1 MKNVYSATGLVLLA
15 ILFLALTILGGA
27 ALQGMR
33 IDLTEQGLYTL
44 SPGTEN
50 ILEDL
55 EEPVTLEFY
64 FSEEASS
71 DLPMVRNFAR
81 RVQELLD
88 EMAEQADGNLRVRR
102 IDPEPFSEAEDQAAS
117 YGLEAVPVGSG
128 GDSLYLGIVGT
139 NMIDG
144 LEVLPFI
151 SPAREQFLE
160 YELARMVYL
169 LSRPDKPR
177 AALLSGIDMDGGMDM
192 ATGQRREPWAIH
204 DQINEMFEVETV
216 NADDEALPDELDV
229 LVLVHPQG
237 LSDSL
242 LADIERFL
250 AEGGRLLAFVDPYAE
265 SATPDNPNDPMAA
278 MNMER
283 SSNLEALF
291 DAWGIDFSADRFV
304 ADAGLALQ
312 VNTAQSQRPVRHAGI
327 LGATA
332 DNMNADD
339 VITGELDAV
348 NLASVGRL
356 ELTEESPLEMD
367 FLMQSSQQA
376 GLMETR
382 RLQFLSDP
390 AQLMDQMGATGERYT
405 LAARFSGDVPRVMTD
420 EGQGD
425 EGADKERASADASSR
440 YPLNAIVV
448 ADVDM
453 LADRYWVSRQRF
465 FGTTMLEPFADNGDF
480 VINAIDNLIGNADL
494 ISVRSRATSNRP
506 FTLVESLRREAEQN
520 LRATEQR
527 LEAELAEAEQRLTEL
542 QQARGDTDLDILTE
556 EQEAEIDRFMD
567 KRLEIRRQLRQ
578 VRRELD
584 EEIEALG
591 TRIKIVNI
599 ALMPVLV
606 TLFALAMA
614 WRRRRL
620 RRVRASREGGHA

>member
-27 ALQGMR
+27 ALRGMR

-44 SPGTEN
+44 SSGTID

-64 FSEEASS
+64 FSEEASA

-102 IDPEPFSEAEDQAAS
+102 VDPEPFSEAEDQAAS
-117 YGLEAVPVGSG
+117 YGLEAAPVGSG
-128 GDSLYLGIVGT
+128 GDSVYLGIVGT
-139 NMIDG
+139 NTIDG
-144 LEVLPFI
+144 LEVLPFL
-151 SPAREQFLE
+151 SPSREQFLE

-177 AALLSGIDMDGGMDM
+177 VALLSGIDMDGGMDM
-192 ATGQRREPWAIH
+192 QTGQQRDPWAIQE
-204 DQINEMFEVETV
+204 QINEMFEVETV
-216 NADDEALPDELDV
+216 AAEDDSLPDDVDV
-229 LVLVHPQG
+229 LALIHPQG
-237 LSDSL
+237 LSEAL

-250 AEGGRLLAFVDPYAE
+250 SEGGRLLAFVDPWAE
-265 SATPDNPNDPMAA
+265 NATPANPNDPMAA
-278 MNMER
+278 MNMDR
-283 SSNLEALF
+283 GSNLATLF
-291 DAWGIDFSADRFV
+291 DAWGVDFSPERFV

-312 VNTAQSQRPVRHAGI
+312 VNTAQSQRPVRHVGI
-327 LGATA
+327 LGVTG

-356 ELTEESPLEMD
+356 ALGEDSPLEMEP
-367 FLMQSSQQA
+367 LMRSSEQA
-376 GLMETR
+376 GLMDAEQ
-382 RLQFLSDP
+382 LQMLSDP
-390 AQLMDQMGATGERYT
+390 SELIDQMGATGEQYT
-405 LAARFSGDVPRVMTD
+405 LAARLSGEVPKVLGGGNG
-420 EGQGD
+420 E
-425 EGADKERASADASSR
+425 

-453 LADRYWVSRQRF
+453 LADRYWVQRQRF
-465 FGTTMLEPFADNGDF
+465 FGTSVLEPFADNGDF

-506 FTLVESLRREAEQN
+506 FTLVESLRREAEEN
-520 LRATEQR
+520 LRSTEQR
-527 LEAELAEAEQRLTEL
+527 LEAELAETEQRLTEL
-542 QQARGDTDLDILTE
+542 QQARGGTDLDILTE
-556 EQEAEIDRFMD
+556 EQEAELDRFMEQ
-567 KRLEIRRQLRQ
+567 RVEIRRELRQ

-584 EEIEALG
+584 EEIEELG
-591 TRIKIVNI
+591 TRIKVLNI
-599 ALMPVLV
+599 ALMPALV
-606 TLFALAMA
+606 TLFALGLA
-614 WRRRRL
+614 WRKRRQRYQSDA
-620 RRVRASREGGHA
+620 VGGDGQ